1 MSSSLPTRICVFC
14 GSTGGKSPAHVAAA
28 WALAQTMHAN
38 NIHLVYGG
46 GSTGLMGEVARTLVQ
61 LGGKDAVMGI
71 TLVFLLGKERQDK
84 ASSEQYGHLTIVPDL
99 QARKKMMVEMIR
111 DGGPGSGF
119 VALSG
124 GIGTM
129 DEVMEVV
136 SLVKMGVHNRGT
148 CLLNVEGCWDGILQW
163 IEKAIEEKFAV
174 ENLRHILGSATE
186 AAEAVKWL
194 KHAEDRGTNSE

>member
-1 MSSSLPTRICVFC
+1 MSSSPPTRICVFC

-28 WALAQTMHAN
+28 RTLAETMHAN

-46 GSTGLMGEVARTLVQ
+46 GSIGLMGEIARILVQ
-61 LGGKDAVMGI
+61 LSCKDVVTGI
-71 TLVFLLGKERQDK
+71 TPEFLLGKERQDK

-99 QARKKMMVEMIR
+99 QARKKMMIELIS

-119 VALSG
+119 VTLSG
-124 GIGTM
+124 AIGTM

-148 CLLNVEGCWDGILQW
+148 CLLNVDGYWDGILQW

-174 ENLRHILGSATE
+174 ESLRQILGSATE
-186 AAEAVKWL
+186 AAEAVK
-194 KHAEDRGTNSE
+194 